1 MFTGP
6 SDSAFLRAVSPSGI
20 HLQEARDRLV
30 SVVDHVVDGIITI
43 DDGGRIE
50 TVNPAAERLFGYPAA
65 EMLGQHI
72 NILISGPCEGTVNAA
87 RCS

>member
-6 SDSAFLRAVSPSGI
+6 TDSAFLRAASPSGI
-20 HLQEARDRLV
+20 RLQEARDRLV

-72 NILISGPCEGTVNAA
+72 NLLISGPCDRDPQRA
-87 RCS
+87 RCR